1 MNSYYYYN
9 RSRQW
14 KWWWRGWREPTTD
27 GRRYPAVNI
36 VILTP
41 ATFNYAVAHALG
53 RQPLSTAPPQ
63 DNSPDYVISIKDMK
77 EWESHWDRAA
87 PHNKL
92 LVYEFYDKNSTL
104 YKAMDM
110 LLDNL
115 AKQYKG
121 QAEFYKLDVDNFE
134 LLARICGVEGA
145 YPTFVL
151 FKNCKQVGKVVGL
164 KEDELEGSI
173 KQALQSTST
182 Q

>member
-1 MNSYYYYN
+1 
-9 RSRQW
+9 
-14 KWWWRGWREPTTD
+14 
-27 GRRYPAVNI
+27 
-36 VILTP
+36 
-41 ATFNYAVAHALG
+41 
-53 RQPLSTAPPQ
+53 
-63 DNSPDYVISIKDMK
+63 MK

-134 LLARICGVEGA
+134 LLAGFAEWRERIRRSCYSRTA
-145 YPTFVL
+145 SRWARSSASRKTNSRRASRKRWL
-151 FKNCKQVGKVVGL
+151 
-164 KEDELEGSI
+164 
-173 KQALQSTST
+173 TS
-182 Q
+182 